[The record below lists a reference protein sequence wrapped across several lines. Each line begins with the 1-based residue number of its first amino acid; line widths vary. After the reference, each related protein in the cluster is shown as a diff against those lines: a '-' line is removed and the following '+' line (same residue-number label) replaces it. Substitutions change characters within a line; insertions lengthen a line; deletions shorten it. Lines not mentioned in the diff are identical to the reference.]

1 MLREISENSHF
12 EFYVAADA
20 LHLMSGPS
28 HDEPGRPL
36 RDNIVDSASASQ
48 IRISGGDW

>member
-1 MLREISENSHF
+1 MLRKISENSHF

-28 HDEPGRPL
+28 HDEHGRPL
-36 RDNIVDSASASQ
+36 WDNIVDSASASQ